1 MGRGGQIIKQLISI
15 GFTAVFAVVLTL
27 VLLFVMRAV
36 MGDLRVGE
44 DEESIGLDLS
54 EHSEAAYND

>member
-1 MGRGGQIIKQLISI
+1 M
-15 GFTAVFAVVLTL
+15 FAVVLTL

-44 DEESIGLDLS
+44 EEEALGLDLS